1 MPELTPLMLG
11 LLAAALGTGL
21 LVGWLLRGSRTGR
34 EKAAINTG
42 WQDQLSSQKNEHD
55 RLAEQNKSLMEQ
67 VSQYRASK
75 KDSDLRARELS
86 ESLKEA
92 FEKRDELQRQMK
104 EVRSELEVAAKQRD
118 KLQRDIDNSAVRSQA
133 SEGALKEKDEKIFKL
148 SRELESWQGRLPP
161 LIERYQLRDRE
172 AIELEE
178 ELEAARERIAELEQP
193 IPPEGTRI
201 EAVDNPIADGMDA
214 SNEQYDETS
223 EHAVT
228 SGEYTGIETYLEEG
242 TVDFDLGDSD
252 RETAP
257 EALEDELEEEAAA
270 DAQPD
275 SVETEAA
282 LNGSD
287 RSDDRDDLQQIK
299 GVGPAIEK
307 TLNDLGIYRFNQIAE
322 MSEYDIDRVAR
333 ELRGFRSRIYR
344 EDWIG
349 QARLLQYEKASSP
362 A

>member
-1 MPELTPLMLG
+1 MPELTPLTFG
-11 LLAAALGTGL
+11 LLAAALGAGFL
-21 LVGWLLRGSRTGR
+21 IGWFLRGSRTGR

-42 WQDQLSSQKNEHD
+42 WQDQLHAQKNEHD

-75 KDSDLRARELS
+75 KDSDLRAKELS

-172 AIELEE
+172 AEALEE
-178 ELEAARERIAELEQP
+178 ELEAAQARIAELERP
-193 IPPEGTRI
+193 AAPEGTRI
-201 EAVDNPIADGMDA
+201 EAVENPITDGMDA

-223 EHAVT
+223 EHTVAG
-228 SGEYTGIETYLEEG
+228 SEYAGIETYLEEG
-242 TVDFDLGDSD
+242 TVDFDLGDAD
-252 RETAP
+252 P
-257 EALEDELEEEAAA
+257 EMAAA
-270 DAQPD
+270 GGEEDAPADAHAADPEQP
-275 SVETEAA
+275 EPAI
-282 LNGSD
+282 NGRD
-287 RSDDRDDLQQIK
+287 RSDDKDDLQQIK

-349 QARLLQYEKASSP
+349 QARLLQYEKTTTP

>member
-11 LLAAALGTGL
+11 LLAAALGIGVL
-21 LVGWLLRGSRTGR
+21 IGWLFRGSRTGR

-42 WQDQLSSQKNEHD
+42 WQDQLQAQKNEHD
-55 RLAEQNKSLMEQ
+55 RLSEQNKSLMEQ

-75 KDSDLRARELS
+75 KDSDLRAKELS
-86 ESLKEA
+86 DSLKEA
-92 FEKRDELQRQMK
+92 FEKRDELQRHMK
-104 EVRSELEVAAKQRD
+104 DVRSELEVTTKQRD
-118 KLQRDIDNSAVRSQA
+118 KLQRDIDNSTVRSQA

-172 AIELEE
+172 ALELEE
-178 ELEAARERIAELEQP
+178 ELEKVRERIAELEDAAP
-193 IPPEGTRI
+193 AEGTRI
-201 EAVDNPIADGMDA
+201 EAVDGNPIADGMDA

-223 EHAVT
+223 EHTVA
-228 SGEYTGIETYLEEG
+228 GDDDYTGIETYLEEG
-242 TVDFDLGDSD
+242 TVDFDLGNADL
-252 RETAP
+252 ETAP
-257 EALEDELEEEAAA
+257 EPVDDSAEDEQEDEPVQMA
-270 DAQPD
+270 
-275 SVETEAA
+275 T
-282 LNGSD
+282 NGSG
-287 RSDDRDDLQQIK
+287 REQSDDKDDLQQIK

-349 QARLLQYEKASSP
+349 QARMLQYEKTTSP